1 MESKRINRLLD
12 GVIYLLLI
20 VFLSSSGFSD
30 MPPPSGWYQQNMPD
44 TVIGRQLW
52 DVAFVD
58 SLTGFAGT
66 SASETLP
73 GFILK
78 TTNGGDNWF
87 IIGTNTDPFDKI
99 QFLNKDTGIISTY
112 GKLFITTNQGSNW
125 NILLIPD
132 PIIIDDF
139 YAFNLDTIW
148 IVSGEPFFGGVY
160 RTTNG
165 GQNWSLIWN
174 YPGENPTKIYM
185 YNARIGFICNDVN
198 HFYKTTDGGFNWEL
212 INNVY
217 AFRDIYFLD
226 NLTGY
231 KVYGNVRKTTDGGY
245 NWYQQTLPSSQQIL
259 NDIYELSVFNADSIW
274 GIGGMIRLSP
284 GFPLNLRGIIYRTTN
299 GGINWGYQLPDTNI
313 KIEGYN
319 NIYFSGKYYGWAYG
333 KEVNMSNIKGVH
345 TTIGGSDT
353 TIYTSVNNNISISN
367 QNYELFQNY
376 PNPFNSIT
384 NIKFKLKSGMP
395 DFSLNS
401 RFAEI
406 KVYDITGK
414 LIRVLTSKKYEAGE
428 HIVRFDASGLPS
440 GVYFYKL
447 TAGEYNAVK
456 KMVLLK

>member
-1 MESKRINRLLD
+1 
-12 GVIYLLLI
+12 
-20 VFLSSSGFSD
+20 

-174 YPGENPTKIYM
+174 YTGENPTKIYM
-185 YNARIGFICNDVN
+185 YNARIGFICNNVS
-198 HFYKTTDGGFNWEL
+198 HLYKTTDGGFNWTL
-212 INNVY
+212 MNGGG
-217 AFRDIYFLD
+217 FGDIYFLD
-226 NLTGY
+226 SLTGY
-231 KVYGNVRKTTDGGY
+231 KVEPIKKTTNGGTTWE
-245 NWYQQTLPSSQQIL
+245 NQTIIYPSPFSNFYRFSFVN
-259 NDIYELSVFNADSIW
+259 NDTIW
-274 GIGGMIRLSP
+274 GVGGSIRLTP
-284 GFPLNLRGIIYRTTN
+284 GLPLNLRGTIYKTTN

-313 KIEGYN
+313 
-319 NIYFSGKYYGWAYG
+319 NINVYLFITFTDRLKGWAYTNVTAG
-333 KEVNMSNIKGVH
+333 LPTGVH
-345 TTIGGSDT
+345 TTTGGSDT

-384 NIKFKLKSGMP
+384 NVKFKM
-395 DFSLNS
+395 LNS
-401 RFAEI
+401 GFAEI

-414 LIRVLTSKKYEAGE
+414 MIRVLTSKKYEAGE
-428 HIVRFDASGLPS
+428 HTVRFDAAGLPS
-440 GVYFYKL
+440 GVYFYRL